1 MRQGGDGGGVGG
13 GRGRRVREASQK
25 AFLPGISFNFG
36 QAACVL
42 VLLNL
47 SNCLILLAELQ
58 LGLCQLWGGV

>member
-42 VLLNL
+42 VLVLLNL

-58 LGLCQLWGGV
+58 S